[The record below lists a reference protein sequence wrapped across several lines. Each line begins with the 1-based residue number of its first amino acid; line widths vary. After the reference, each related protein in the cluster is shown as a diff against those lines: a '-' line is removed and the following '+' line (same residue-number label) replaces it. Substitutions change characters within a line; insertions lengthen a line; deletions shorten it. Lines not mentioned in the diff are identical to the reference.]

1 MADMHINGLA
11 LLVRTTISSHVKS
24 TCSWQRVLLAFF
36 FQSFSKD
43 INLTICIG
51 NPETESSNNQYR
63 KSRNDY
69 SSHDEPFNAKTKM
82 LDAALT
88 AFASIVVLGTGFAL
102 GGYLYHRFYKWM
114 VIHKMEIAFKPG
126 DPVLDL
132 AATTKQMPKR
142 YAVDDDDDDDEH
154 WFVHKFCCF

>member
-1 MADMHINGLA
+1 MF
-11 LLVRTTISSHVKS
+11 TS
-24 TCSWQRVLLAFF
+24 CFY
-36 FQSFSKD
+36 FQLFSKNV
-43 INLTICIG
+43 NLTIYTG
-51 NPETESSNNQYR
+51 NPENESSHTQYR
-63 KSRNDY
+63 KDRKDH

-88 AFASIVVLGTGFAL
+88 AFASIIVLGTGFAL

-142 YAVDDDDDDDEH
+142 YAADDDEH